1 MGILTTI
8 LELPIVALL
17 AIWNSFLAI
26 LTHLNNRPSTVAHFE
41 TDSLTSLLLTS
52 QFFVKPVPPP
62 EGTSF
67 VGKTAL
73 ITGSNTGL
81 GLATARVLLQHG
93 LSHLIIAV
101 RNVEKGERAKLNLRV
116 EFPGARIDVWEIDMA
131 KFSSVVAFAKRVNS
145 ELERLDIA
153 ILNAGLIKPDWGL
166 TEDGHE
172 EVFQVNYLST
182 ALLSVLLLPILRST
196 TRNWD
201 SVARLTVVS
210 STMGLISRFENR
222 NADPLLKSFDEYD
235 AATKKWNLQ
244 DGADR
249 YAVSKL
255 LEMMLVRQ
263 LAGAVSSN
271 EVIINA
277 VDPALVKSTGLQ
289 DLMPYFPARLIA
301 NIMGRLAGRTMVQ
314 GAWAYV
320 DAVDGKKE
328 ESHGKLVRNWEIEA
342 GHQMMK
348 TEDGKKVEEKLWAET
363 VEELENVAGIKA
375 ILGVQQQQS
384 DKKKGAG
391 RA

>member
-1 MGILTTI
+1 MGFLSTI
-8 LELPIVALL
+8 LEFPLL
-17 AIWNSFLAI
+17 AILAVWNTFLAI

-41 TDSLTSLLLTS
+41 SDSLTSLLITS

-101 RNVEKGERAKLNLRV
+101 RNVEKGERARLDLRV
-116 EFPGARIDVWEIDMA
+116 EFPGAKITVWEIDMA
-131 KFSSVVAFAKRVNS
+131 RFSSVVAFAKRANA

-153 ILNAGLIKPDWGL
+153 ILNAGLIKPDWSL

-182 ALLSVLLLPILRST
+182 ALLSILLLPILKST
-196 TRNWD
+196 TRNHEN
-201 SVARLTVVS
+201 VARLTVVS
-210 STMGLISRFENR
+210 STMGLISQFSNR
-222 NADPLLKSFDEYD
+222 HANPLLKSFDECD
-235 AATKKWNLQ
+235 ATKKWTLQ
-244 DGADR
+244 DGSDR
-249 YAVSKL
+249 YSVSKL
-255 LEMMLVRQ
+255 LGMMLVSQ
-263 LAGAVSSN
+263 LARVVPSK

-301 NIMGRLAGRTMVQ
+301 NIMGRFAGRTLTQ

-320 DAVDGKKE
+320 DAVEGQKE
-328 ESHGKLVRNWEIEA
+328 GSHGELVRNWDVDA

-348 TEDGKKVEEKLWAET
+348 TEDGKKVEERLWTET
-363 VEELENVAGIKA
+363 VEELDKLAGVKA
-375 ILGVQQQQS
+375 ILGSQTQQS
-384 DKKKGAG
+384 GKKGER